1 MSLTAADILAQR
13 LFDAGCRHAF
23 GIPGGE
29 VLSVMHALDHA
40 GLEVVLTKHENGAG
54 FMAEGTY
61 HRTGAPGVLFA
72 TLGPGMANA
81 YNVIANAYQDR
92 VPLVFLTGKVDD
104 LDAVSYTHQVFD
116 HAKALEPVVKGSFTL
131 VDGAVDRIVDKA
143 LSLAQS
149 GRPGPVHID
158 VPISLA
164 AKVQENAVKLWQPS
178 YLPSAPA
185 ESAEFKSVR
194 EKLSQSKRPLAV
206 LGLEILSEGCEAEVR
221 EFLLKHGIPSVATYK
236 AKGVIPDDHAL
247 SLGGAGLSP
256 KADKT
261 ILPLVEQSDCLL
273 LIGYDP
279 IEMRHGWQDVWQPGK
294 QFVAEFTLEPNL
306 HGMHRAS
313 YTFSGSIAP
322 SLTALD
328 SGLSLGTV
336 WDNDEIS
343 LAKAALNSAFPSD
356 EEWGPAAIVDEVR
369 KAMPDHGVASVDS
382 GAHRILQSQLWVC
395 REPHTL
401 IQSSALCTM
410 GCALPLA
417 MGAKVASPDVPV
429 VAFTGDAGLE
439 MILGELS
446 TLRDLKLPVVVVVFV
461 DRSLALIELK
471 QRGSGRENL
480 AVDFGSTDFGGTDFA
495 ALAQAMGGRGLNAC
509 SRAEMVSALDGAFEG
524 EKFTLIAAH
533 IDRESYDGK
542 F

>member
-40 GLEVVLTKHENGAG
+40 GLEIVLAKHENGAG

-81 YNVIANAYQDR
+81 YNVIANAHQDR
-92 VPLVFLTGKVDD
+92 VPLVFLTGRVDD
-104 LDAVSYTHQVFD
+104 FDAASYTHQVFD

-164 AKVQENAVKLWQPS
+164 AKIQENTPKLWQPA
-178 YLPSAPA
+178 YLPSAPS
-185 ESAEFKSVR
+185 ESPEFKEVR
-194 EKLSQSKRPLAV
+194 TRLAQAKRPLAV
-206 LGLEILSEGCEAEVR
+206 LGLEILSEGCEADVK

-236 AKGVIPDDHAL
+236 GKGIIPDDHAL

-256 KADKT
+256 KADKVV
-261 ILPLVEQSDCLL
+261 LPLLEQSDYLL

-279 IEMRHGWQDVWQPGK
+279 IEMRHGWQDVWQPCKQPGQ

-306 HGMHRAS
+306 HGMHRANF
-313 YTFSGSIAP
+313 TFTGSLAP
-322 SLTALD
+322 ALNTLDKGLTVGPVWQENEISSAK
-328 SGLSLGTV
+328 SGL
-336 WDNDEIS
+336 
-343 LAKAALNSAFPSD
+343 ASAFPAD

-369 KAMPDHGVASVDS
+369 KAMPDHGIASVDS

-395 REPHTL
+395 RQPHTL

-461 DRSLALIELK
+461 DESLALIELK
-471 QRGSGRENL
+471 QRGSGRDNL
-480 AVDFGSTDFGGTDFA
+480 AVDFGGTDFA
-495 ALAQAMGGRGLNAC
+495 ALADAMGGRGLNA
-509 SRAEMVSALDGAFEG
+509 RNRTEMVAALDGAFEG
-524 EKFTLIAAH
+524 DKFTLIAAH
-533 IDRESYDGK
+533 IDRKAYDGK

>member
-13 LFDAGCRHAF
+13 LFNAGCRHAF

-40 GLEVVLTKHENGAG
+40 GLEIVLTRHENGAG

-61 HRTGAPGVLFA
+61 HRTGAPAVLFA

-81 YNVIANAYQDR
+81 YNVIANAYQER

-104 LDAVSYTHQVFD
+104 LDAASYTHQVFD
-116 HAKALEPVVKGSFTL
+116 HVKALEPVVKGSFTL

-164 AKVQENAVKLWQPS
+164 AKVQGNPLKLWQPT

-185 ESAEFKSVR
+185 ESPEFKRVR
-194 EKLSQSKRPLAV
+194 EQISQSKRPLAV
-206 LGLEILSEGCEAEVR
+206 LGLEVLSEGCEAEVK
-221 EFLLKHGIPSVATYK
+221 EFLLKHGIPSVSTYK
-236 AKGVIPDDHAL
+236 AKGIVPDDHAL
-247 SLGGAGLSP
+247 SLGGGGLSP
-256 KADKT
+256 KADKVV
-261 ILPLVEQSDCLL
+261 LPLIEQSDCLL

-313 YTFSGSIAP
+313 YTFTGSIAP
-322 SLTALD
+322 ALAALD
-328 SGLSLGTV
+328 CGLIVGPV
-336 WDNDEIS
+336 WEGKEIS
-343 LAKAALNSAFPSD
+343 AAKSDLSTAFPSD
-356 EEWGPAAIVDEVR
+356 EDWGPAAIVDEVR
-369 KAMPDHGVASVDS
+369 NAMPDHGVASVDS

-417 MGAKVASPDVPV
+417 MGAKVASPNIPV

-471 QRGSGRENL
+471 QRGSGHKNL
-480 AVDFGSTDFGGTDFA
+480 AVDFGGTDFA
-495 ALAQAMGGRGLNAC
+495 ALAVAMGGIGVNAR
-509 SRAEMVSALDGAFEG
+509 SRNEMAAALDGAFEG
-524 EKFTLIAAH
+524 DKFTLIAAH
-533 IDRESYDGK
+533 IDREAYDGK